1 MRCVTMPIIRLENV
15 QKKYK
20 NQMLFR
26 DVNLSFEKSRIYGV
40 VGPNGSG
47 KSVLFKLICGFL
59 EPDQGEVWID
69 KKYRPAN
76 TRFPI
81 NTGIIINTP
90 GYLSNKTGFENLKE
104 LAVINSITSDEKIRQ
119 TMITLGLQP
128 DLSEKMK
135 NYSLGMKQKI
145 GIAQAIMEDQE
156 ILLLDEPF
164 NGLDAAAVT
173 KVRTLLL
180 EYKKEGKLIVLTSH
194 NPQDI
199 DILCDYICEL
209 ENETITLKENTNRIG
224 VSFNE

>member
-1 MRCVTMPIIRLENV
+1 MPIIRLENV

-20 NQMLFR
+20 NQMLFK

-59 EPDQGEVWID
+59 EPNEGEIWID
-69 KKYRPAN
+69 EKYRPTN
-76 TRFPI
+76 TRFP
-81 NTGIIINTP
+81 NNVGIIINTP
-90 GYLSNKTGFENLKE
+90 GYLANKTGFENLKE
-104 LAVINSITSDEKIRQ
+104 LAEINNITSDEKIRQ
-119 TMITLGLQP
+119 TMILLGLQP
-128 DLSEKMK
+128 NSSEKMK

-145 GIAQAIMEDQE
+145 GIAQAIMEGQE

-164 NGLDAAAVT
+164 NGLDTAAVT

-209 ENETITLKENTNRIG
+209 ENETITVRENTNRI
-224 VSFNE
+224 